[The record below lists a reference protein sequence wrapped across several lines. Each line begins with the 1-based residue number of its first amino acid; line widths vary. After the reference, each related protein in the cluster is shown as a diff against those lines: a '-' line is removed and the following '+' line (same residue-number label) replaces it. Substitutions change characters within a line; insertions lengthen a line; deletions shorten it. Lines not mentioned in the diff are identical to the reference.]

1 MAKLRKLYQEAEDPD
16 DWDELAERLGTSRT
30 RKMLQSKL
38 TELGLRTAG
47 KRAAAG
53 PAWDAAIRRY
63 GTKDKKRKRASP
75 AAPSPVHD
83 EPPRSPDKRAAADVA
98 RNRIQMQVASPGES
112 PHARDAA

>member
-53 PAWDAAIRRY
+53 NSTARR
-63 GTKDKKRKRASP
+63 
-75 AAPSPVHD
+75 
-83 EPPRSPDKRAAADVA
+83 
-98 RNRIQMQVASPGES
+98 
-112 PHARDAA
+112 